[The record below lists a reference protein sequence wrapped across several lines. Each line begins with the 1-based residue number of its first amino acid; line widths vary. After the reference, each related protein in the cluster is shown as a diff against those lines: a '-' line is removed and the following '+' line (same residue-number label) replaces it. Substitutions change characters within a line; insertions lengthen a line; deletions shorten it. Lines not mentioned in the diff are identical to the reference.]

1 LRALR
6 GLVRLKSLVD
16 GNAVKRQTAHTLHCT
31 QTMTRVQTQI
41 YSRRVKLEE
50 EKQALQ
56 RQLQLKHQRELEKM
70 KVSTLF

>member
-1 LRALR
+1 MRALR

-16 GNAVKRQTAHTLHCT
+16 GNAVKRQTAHTMQCT

-70 KVSTLF
+70 KVSTPF